1 MAISRLKRSQIP
13 AWLRLRSSLWPTRSL
28 ARHQHDMA
36 DILSDEEFNAVFV
49 STDRKG
55 VPKGFVEVA
64 LRLQAEG
71 CRSSPVGYIEGWFVV
86 PEARRKGI
94 GRALLDRA
102 EAWAVSQGCREM
114 ASGAEMDN
122 EVGRAAHRGSG
133 YQEVTRLAHFRKDMS
148 DRADQARKS
157 AMTPVRRRPRS
168 SGGRRRRT

>member
-1 MAISRLKRSQIP
+1 
-13 AWLRLRSSLWPTRSL
+13 
-28 ARHQHDMA
+28 MA

-49 STDRKG
+49 SADRKG
-55 VPKGFVEVA
+55 VATGFVEVA

-94 GRALLDRA
+94 GRALLERA
-102 EAWAVSQGCREM
+102 EAWAVSQGCREI

-148 DRADQARKS
+148 DRVALAKKVG
-157 AMTPVRRRPRS
+157 MTPVRRRPRS
-168 SGGRRRRT
+168 SGARRRT

>member
-13 AWLRLRSSLWPTRSL
+13 TWLRLRSSLWPTRSL
-28 ARHQHDMA
+28 SQHQHDMA
-36 DILSDEEFNAVFV
+36 DILGDEEFNAVFV
-49 STDRKG
+49 SADRKG
-55 VPKGFVEVA
+55 ALTGFVEVA
-64 LRLQAEG
+64 LRLRAEG

-102 EAWAVSQGCREM
+102 EGWAISQGCREM

-133 YQEVTRLAHFRKDMS
+133 YQEVARLAHFRKDMS
-148 DRADQARKS
+148 DRAAQAKTT
-157 AMTPVRRRPRS
+157 ATTPARRRPRS
-168 SGGRRRRT
+168 SGARRRRT